1 MANLGILTRA
11 QYLSLGE
18 QRRFSGA
25 RVAYNLLRVGEQP
38 TPEEIRTFEDI
49 CITLRTSNGTFR
61 TTFRNRFK
69 DVDAAA
75 MQWIERSFDPAAPLY
90 VQDRAVS
97 SGLTSYEWAQGLLQN
112 FPHAQFEA
120 SDLLAEL
127 LELSF
132 DNGETYIVEP
142 NGTPLQYIHAPY
154 VVALYHPESW
164 RNPRLR
170 WVSVQAKK
178 RFDQLPLPADWMKTA
193 SGPGYRVGR
202 ISCVHPE
209 AQLLARTNPG
219 FRFQVRSVFD
229 RMPGACHVIR
239 TMNIL
244 NASYFSQEQLREGV
258 RTVFDSLKPGGMWIV
273 GRTLEEDLSNH
284 VSFFRRLEKNWE
296 VLGHVGKGW
305 ELEALA
311 LESQQ

>member
-1 MANLGILTRA
+1 M
-11 QYLSLGE
+11 
-18 QRRFSGA
+18 
-25 RVAYNLLRVGEQP
+25 
-38 TPEEIRTFEDI
+38 
-49 CITLRTSNGTFR
+49 
-61 TTFRNRFK
+61 
-69 DVDAAA
+69 
-75 MQWIERSFDPAAPLY
+75 
-90 VQDRAVS
+90 
-97 SGLTSYEWAQGLLQN
+97 
-112 FPHAQFEA
+112 
-120 SDLLAEL
+120 
-127 LELSF
+127 
-132 DNGETYIVEP
+132 EP

-170 WVSVQAKK
+170 WISTRARK

-193 SGPGYRVGR
+193 SGPGYRVSR

-209 AQLLARTNPG
+209 AQLLGRTHPG

-273 GRTLEEDLSNH
+273 GRTL
-284 VSFFRRLEKNWE
+284 RRISATTCFLPAPGEKLGSAGACRQGLGTGTAGIGDSEMKALNGRVRVLLISDSYPP
-296 VLGHVGKGW
+296 VLGGS
-305 ELEALA
+305 EIEAQRVSAAMIRRGHRVQVLCA
-311 LESQQ
+311 GGPPMPEVRDWVDPWGRRSVS